1 MRPASGWLAA
11 WGREWQDV
19 GRPVSYTVGPKRIW
33 FAEPTVGSESRIAIL
48 TMSTTLIV
56 ALIAGAV
63 LGRIAAGWAAQT
75 LSDVPS
81 TGLACC
87 DQCEQPVSVFQRW
100 ASWGVIRC
108 RQCGH
113 RRRVFWPLTTMLVMS
128 LLYVGFAWLLTVARC
143 QNVAEVQ
150 PSTPMALLRLP
161 FHLAFLFFVAVATLT
176 DLLDYAIPD
185 DAIIAG
191 ILTAVIA
198 ATISGDLQ
206 MIHVWV
212 NWDSQVTG
220 IQGPYLPEWMKHH
233 QHWHGLA
240 WSVAG
245 MTAGALLIWLIRG
258 ISSWIL
264 GQPAMGFGDVTLMAM
279 IGAFLGWQPALC
291 AITIAPVTAIVV
303 GMLVRITTGRTF
315 VAFGPYL
322 ALSAVVVLCT
332 WRWIWAEPL
341 LIRDVFSHWPS
352 IAGLIGGSLAALA
365 ILLGGL
371 RLFQAMPADT
381 IRR

>member
-1 MRPASGWLAA
+1 
-11 WGREWQDV
+11 
-19 GRPVSYTVGPKRIW
+19 
-33 FAEPTVGSESRIAIL
+33 
-48 TMSTTLIV
+48 MSATLIA

-63 LGRIAAGWAAQT
+63 LGRLAAGWAAQA

-81 TGLACC
+81 TGLATCPEC
-87 DQCEQPVSVFQRW
+87 DATCSVFQRW
-100 ASWGVIRC
+100 LSPGLLRC

-113 RRRVFWPLTTMLVMS
+113 RRLVMWPLATMVVMA
-128 LLYVGFAWLLTVARC
+128 LLYGGYAWLLTVVQC
-143 QNVAEVQ
+143 QDVAEVQ
-150 PSTPMALLRLP
+150 PSTPMHLLRLP
-161 FHLAFLFFVAVATLT
+161 FHLLFLFLLAVATLT

-185 DAIIAG
+185 DVVIAG
-191 ILTAVIA
+191 IVIA
-198 ATISGDLQ
+198 VLGATVSGDLQ
-206 MIHVWV
+206 IIHVWV
-212 NWDSQVTG
+212 NWDAQVTG

-233 QHWHGLA
+233 QHLHGLA
-240 WSVAG
+240 WSLSG
-245 MTAGALLIWLIRG
+245 MAVGAVFIWLVRS
-258 ISSWIL
+258 ISTWIL

-279 IGAFLGWQPALC
+279 IGAFMGWQPALC

-303 GMLVRITTGRTF
+303 GMLVRVTTGRTF

-322 ALSAVVVLCT
+322 AVSAVMVLGT

-352 IAGLIGGSLAALA
+352 IAGLVGGSLAALA